1 MPEAAANLEDFNA
14 KENKKSKEGNEK
26 KLKKSATSN
35 GLGSF
40 TRGKLVLAR
49 VNMLD
54 GTVTDLS
61 IEVSMCN

>member
-1 MPEAAANLEDFNA
+1 MPEAMDTEEPKVNE
-14 KENKKSKEGNEK
+14 KVKKSKDRDDTK
-26 KLKKSATSN
+26 MKKSATSN

-40 TRGKLVLAR
+40 TKGKLVLAR

-61 IEVSMCN
+61 IEVST